1 MTKPVILIQEEP
13 LDIAALVAM
22 PEQTEAGALLTFVG
36 IVRNQNLGRAVVA
49 LDYDCAPELAR
60 QALEGIAREALSR
73 WDIHSLVVCHAY
85 GRIAIGQPSVFIAV
99 GTPKRAAAYE
109 ASRFLIETIKQRV
122 PIWKCEVYADGEQAW
137 LDGTPLPEALA
148 KPAHGEGTQ

>member
-1 MTKPVILIQEEP
+1 MTKPIILIQEGP
-13 LDIAALVAM
+13 LDITALVAM
-22 PEQTEAGALLTFVG
+22 PEQAEAGALLTFVG

-60 QALEGIAREALSR
+60 QAFEEIAREALDR
-73 WDIHSLVVCHAY
+73 WDIRSLVVCHAY

-122 PIWKCEVYADGEQAW
+122 PVWKCEVYADGEQAW

-148 KPAHGEGTQ
+148 KSKERGAA